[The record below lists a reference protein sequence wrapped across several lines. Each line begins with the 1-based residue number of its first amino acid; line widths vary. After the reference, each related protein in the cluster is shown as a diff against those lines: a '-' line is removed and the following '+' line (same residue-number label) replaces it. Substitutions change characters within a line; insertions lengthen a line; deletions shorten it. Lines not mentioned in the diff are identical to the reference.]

1 MLDMNGYKLN
11 QEESLQA
18 EVIARKILAE
28 ELEGDYDIGSLI
40 GADRNGN
47 LWIYS
52 SEDAKERASREE
64 GLSQAFDAVSDQG
77 YTSDDAKS
85 DSSSGYG
92 STRIQRLSTPPSTPP
107 LPGQASL
114 MDDSIK
120 NYAKTLRLTS
130 AQLKSLDLKS
140 GANEISFSV
149 NKATCTAFMYV
160 WKHDVPIVIS
170 DIDGTITK
178 SDALG
183 HVLTM
188 IGRDWTHLGV
198 AKLYTDIAANGYHLL
213 YLTSRAV
220 GQADT
225 TRNYLNGIVQ
235 DKYKLPK
242 GPVIMSPDR
251 TFSAL
256 RRYAPKTIRNRKG
269 RWNEHLG

>member
-1 MLDMNGYKLN
+1 ML
-11 QEESLQA
+11 
-18 EVIARKILAE
+18 
-28 ELEGDYDIGSLI
+28 
-40 GADRNGN
+40 
-47 LWIYS
+47 
-52 SEDAKERASREE
+52 
-64 GLSQAFDAVSDQG
+64 
-77 YTSDDAKS
+77 
-85 DSSSGYG
+85 
-92 STRIQRLSTPPSTPP
+92 
-107 LPGQASL
+107 
-114 MDDSIK
+114 
-120 NYAKTLRLTS
+120 
-130 AQLKSLDLKS
+130 
-140 GANEISFSV
+140 
-149 NKATCTAFMYV
+149 
-160 WKHDVPIVIS
+160 IV
-170 DIDGTITK
+170 GCR

-256 RRYAPKTIRNRKG
+256 RRCVDFLFPRLFASA
-269 RWNEHLG
+269 